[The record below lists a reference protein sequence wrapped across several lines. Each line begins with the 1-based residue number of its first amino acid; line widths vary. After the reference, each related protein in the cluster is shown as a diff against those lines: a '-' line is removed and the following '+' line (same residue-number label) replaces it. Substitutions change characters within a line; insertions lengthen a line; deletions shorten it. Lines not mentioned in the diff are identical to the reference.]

1 MQPTTA
7 APAKRLDGVTPPLR
21 FFTVGVSVTRFGRAE
36 QASAPSRDQPDQP
49 SHHGR
54 GGHPAHFEILFLSPS
69 PVDRVRAQ
77 SPARRTL
84 SILPGMQVLS

>member
-7 APAKRLDGVTPPLR
+7 APAKRLDGVTPSLR

-36 QASAPSRDQPDQP
+36 QASAPSRTNLTNRRTTGEAVIQPN
-49 SHHGR
+49 
-54 GGHPAHFEILFLSPS
+54 FEIVFLSPS

-84 SILPGMQVLS
+84 SILPGVGVRS

>member
-7 APAKRLDGVTPPLR
+7 APAKRLDGVTSPLR

-36 QASAPSRDQPDQP
+36 QERSLSDQPDQP

-54 GGHPAHFEILFLSPS
+54 GGHPAHFEIVFLSPA

-84 SILPGMQVLS
+84 SILPGMGVRS